1 MVTLDG
7 VDTKTGALLST
18 TVMDFVAV
26 VTLPDASVAV
36 KVMTFVPTSEQV
48 KFNCEAARVTV
59 PQLSVE
65 EPKAATVV
73 EPVPVALKVT
83 VTGAEDGVIT
93 GAKASITITT
103 TVRVVVLPATSVAV
117 TVTTLEP
124 LSAHAKVDLLKATV
138 GVLQLSDKP
147 LTTAALV
154 KVAEPEAFKFKTTGV
169 PMTFKVGAMTSVT
182 VTGTVTVEILLL
194 LSRTVTTTLLTPK
207 SVHEKTDLLNTTERI
222 PQLSDAT
229 TPKEDAE
236 IIAFPLAGKDML
248 SDAFAVTVGSALS
261 TTVTKTV
268 LVVKL
273 PVLSEAVKTTD

>member
-1 MVTLDG
+1 M
-7 VDTKTGALLST
+7 ST

-36 KVMTFVPTSEQV
+36 NVMTFVPTSEQV
-48 KFNCEAARVTV
+48 KFNWEAARVTV

-73 EPVPVALKVT
+73 EPVPVALNVI

-93 GAKASITITT
+93 GARASITITT
-103 TVRVVVLPATSVAV
+103 TVRAVLLPATSVAV

-124 LSAHAKVDLLKATV
+124 LSAQAKVDLLKTTV
-138 GVLQLSDKP
+138 GVLQLSNNP
-147 LTTAALV
+147 FTTAALV
-154 KVAEPEAFKFKTTGV
+154 KVAEPEAFRFNTTGV
-169 PMTFKVGAMTSVT
+169 PTTFKVGAMMSVT
-182 VTGTVTVEILLL
+182 VTGIVTVETFPL
-194 LSRTVTTTLLTPK
+194 LSVTVTTTLLTPK

-222 PQLSDAT
+222 PQLSDVT

-236 IIAFPLAGKDML
+236 IVAFPLAGKEML
-248 SDAFAVTVGSALS
+248 SDAFAETAGSALS

-273 PVLSEAVKTTD
+273 PELSEAVKTTD